1 MPDVTTLIQF
11 LVNGL
16 AMGTVYALVALSFAL
31 LYNAVGILN
40 FAVGEFVMVPAF
52 ILSILLTGGHLSFG
66 LACVVTLA
74 AMVVFGIIFHR
85 GVYHPLR
92 SRTSFI
98 SVIVSTIGASLFLKN
113 TALLVFGADPRV
125 TPPVFH
131 RSSVGLFGV
140 FVASQYL
147 VILGTLLVL
156 VVFQYLL
163 FEKTLLGK
171 QMRATAQDRDM
182 ARLVGI
188 RVDLIIL
195 LTFIYAAVLG
205 GIGGILLA
213 PIFYVSSTMGFLIA
227 VKGFSS
233 SIVGGLGS
241 IPGAIVGGLFIGI
254 VELFGA
260 AFVSA
265 TYKDVFAFII
275 LIAVLLFRPR
285 GFFGEKVA
293 EKV

>member
-1 MPDVTTLIQF
+1 MTTFIQF

-52 ILSILLTGGHLSFG
+52 LLSILLKGGHLSFA
-66 LACVVTLA
+66 LACVLALA
-74 AMVVFGIIFHR
+74 AMAVFGVLFHR
-85 GVYHPLR
+85 GIYHPLR
-92 SRTSFI
+92 ARTSFI

-113 TALLVFGADPRV
+113 TALLIFGADPRV
-125 TPPVFH
+125 TPPVF
-131 RSSVGLFGV
+131 RQASVGLFGV
-140 FVASQYL
+140 FVAPQYL
-147 VILGTLLVL
+147 VIHGTLLVL
-156 VVFQYLL
+156 MIFQYLL
-163 FEKTLLGK
+163 FEKTMLGK

-182 ARLVGI
+182 ARMVGI

-195 LTFIYAAVLG
+195 LTFIYAALLG

-213 PIFYVSSTMGFLIA
+213 PIFYVSSTMGFMIA
-227 VKGFSS
+227 IKGFSS

-241 IPGAIVGGLFIGI
+241 IPGAIVGGLFIGV
-254 VELFGA
+254 VELVGA

-265 TYKDVFAFII
+265 TYKDVFAFVI
-275 LIAVLLFRPR
+275 LIAVLLLRPR

>member
-1 MPDVTTLIQF
+1 MPDVTTLIQL

-52 ILSILLTGGHLSFG
+52 VLSILLTGAHLSFIP
-66 LACVVTLA
+66 ACVITLA
-74 AMVVFGIIFHR
+74 VMVIFGMIFHR

-92 SRTSFI
+92 TRTSFI

-113 TALLVFGADPRV
+113 AALLVFGADPRV
-125 TPPVFH
+125 TPPVFR
-131 RSSVGLFGV
+131 RSSIGLFGV
-140 FVASQYL
+140 FIAPQYL

-156 VVFQYLL
+156 VVFQYFL

-213 PIFYVSSTMGFLIA
+213 PIFYVSSTMGFMLA

-241 IPGAIVGGLFIGI
+241 IPGAIIGGLFIGV

-275 LIAVLLFRPR
+275 LIAVLLLRPR
-285 GFFGEKVA
+285 GFFGERVA